1 MRLWSRWTIKQRI
14 RKWQPLLVALVTGGS
29 LLCWWESALGAA
41 APAQAPVPAAGPAQS
56 SPGSTVRQGEGS
68 PPASPDGAGQAL
80 FIEVKDKDRISARVK
95 NRPLDELLRIMSQK
109 NLFEIKGPV
118 PRGEAITVEFSNLTL
133 DQALKKLMKGY
144 NYVLVDQG
152 ASRKPLLMVMGQATR
167 GTNGEQ
173 GQGPPTPQPVINQPL
188 PPGGG
193 SSAPPAPAV
202 QQPVSAPF
210 QKAPR
215 PAPAPGQEGGSPSSP
230 PQAPVA
236 QPVVNQPQPVVNQP
250 QPGSPPAVSSN
261 VPGPVEGPTGQ
272 PQPQQQPPAQGAQTG
287 ETPVP
292 GSMNDALPAG
302 F

>member
-1 MRLWSRWTIKQRI
+1 M
-14 RKWQPLLVALVTGGS
+14 ALATGGS
-29 LLCWWESALGAA
+29 LLCGWESALEAA
-41 APAQAPVPAAGPAQS
+41 APAQAPVPAAATAQS

-68 PPASPDGAGQAL
+68 PPASPEGAGQAL

-173 GQGPPTPQPVINQPL
+173 GQAPPTPQPVINHPL

-250 QPGSPPAVSSN
+250 QPVVNQSQPVVNQPQPGSPPAVSSN